1 MPKTLLR
8 LMNSWAPYYN
18 QLRLVAIRYIRD
30 KGLKK
35 HAIDLAQSQLFVG
48 RGLDVKIRWSPES
61 SLVSLYREML
71 SSEALDGRDETQL
84 GGGPHSI
91 PPGRG

>member
-1 MPKTLLR
+1 MQQQIVDAKNTIKVNNWL
-8 LMNSWAPYYN
+8 SE
-18 QLRLVAIRYIRD
+18 
-30 KGLKK
+30 